1 MTIQIKGLGGAIVYL
16 GIGFLVYM
24 LIYAPDVFI
33 WSDPWVYIISA
44 LWPFA
49 LAWEFFVIILWL
61 ILIAFAI
68 GIVYI
73 VYDYFR
79 NVL

>member
-1 MTIQIKGLGGAIVYL
+1 MNIQIKGIAGAIIYL
-16 GIGFLVYM
+16 GIGLLVYM
-24 LIYAPDVFI
+24 LIYAPDVI
-33 WSDPWVYIISA
+33 VWSNPWVYIISA

-49 LAWEFFVIILWL
+49 LAWEFFIIILWL
-61 ILIAFAI
+61 ILFVFAA

>member
-1 MTIQIKGLGGAIVYL
+1 MNIQIKGLGGTIVYL
-16 GIGFLVYM
+16 AIGFLVYM
-24 LIYAPDVFI
+24 LIYAPDVFV
-33 WSDPWVYIISA
+33 WGDPWIYIIAA

-61 ILIAFAI
+61 LLFIVCA
-68 GIVYI
+68 GVVYI

-79 NVL
+79 GR